1 MKSKNTSHK
10 AARTRI
16 SVALR
21 RKTDLKPNSVSDM
34 NVLFQNSR
42 KCISLQPNYNLR
54 IQMPLFALG
63 ECLKQPEAMRDS
75 CTCRLAKLLNLSFA
89 EFHDYFIN
97 SC

>member
-16 SVALR
+16 SVALQ

-42 KCISLQPNYNLR
+42 KCISLQPNYNL
-54 IQMPLFALG
+54 
-63 ECLKQPEAMRDS
+63 
-75 CTCRLAKLLNLSFA
+75 
-89 EFHDYFIN
+89 
-97 SC
+97 